1 MIVAPDSGAPPN
13 VKVFSGKDGTELYSF
28 LAYGQA
34 FRGGVRLAAAILRD
48 GGRTS
53 LVTAMGPGLHSRP
66 LVKIWDVNWYGTYSP
81 TSVGCRCTLTSCRC
95 GPAAAGSFGAKF
107 PIAETGSVMAY
118 GENFRGGVNLGT
130 GPVNGMNGGF
140 AALLTAP
147 AGGRTALVKAFA
159 VTDSSDA
166 HQHGE
171 APGFPIITELASFQA
186 YESRMQAGTSVAA
199 VSTPTGADLVT
210 TPATRAFPRIRRFIY
225 RPEDRNFSLTAEFRA
240 FSADT
245 RGATIAAK

>member
-1 MIVAPDSGAPPN
+1 MALQP
-13 VKVFSGKDGTELYSF
+13 
-28 LAYGQA
+28 GQQ
-34 FRGGVRLAAAILRD
+34 FVRLVFATEED
-48 GGRTS
+48 VG
-53 LVTAMGPGLHSRP
+53 LVSR
-66 LVKIWDVNWYGTYSP
+66 L
-81 TSVGCRCTLTSCRC
+81 
-95 GPAAAGSFGAKF
+95 
-107 PIAETGSVMAY
+107 PISSTDSIFDETKADTGSVMAY

-147 AGGRTALVKAFA
+147 AEGRTALVKAFA
-159 VTDSSDA
+159 VTDTSDA

-186 YESRMQAGTSVAA
+186 YESRMHAGTSVGA

-210 TPATRAFPRIRRFIY
+210 TPATRAFPRVRRFTY